1 MQLTVKKPHQRL
13 RFTLPRAL
21 VPALTFILPADY
33 LPAAVIS
40 QVYGVPLA
48 IIVFGPGDPNY
59 IIDGTIYRFKGAP
72 APFDFDFD
80 QNGSTDLTISGNGRS
95 GFTFAMFVTQ
105 HGRNQVWSLAGG
117 VAGFDFGSH
126 AWSLAAGSTVG
137 PSLNHD
143 FPRIGWHNDDDTR
156 ASSVLMESE
165 AGSPVSGTFFP
176 KYLFEKKYLGFRFE
190 RDGALHYG
198 WMALSAYANY
208 GTEVFAYSWAYESEP
223 DTPLIVGQIPEP
235 SVPALLAGA
244 VCAAGIRRRRGYSSG
259 L

>member
-1 MQLTVKKPHQRL
+1 MNRYGSRIRL
-13 RFTLPRAL
+13 FSGGWIAIVSFWLFL
-21 VPALTFILPADY
+21 NSIH
-33 LPAAVIS
+33 AAVIS

-48 IIVFGPGDPNY
+48 IINGHGDPVYLIN
-59 IIDGTIYRFKGAP
+59 GTIYRFKGAQ

-80 QNGSTDLTISGNGRS
+80 QNGSTDLTISSNGRS
-95 GFTFAMFVTQ
+95 DYTFIMFVTQ

-126 AWSLAAGSTVG
+126 ALSLAAGSTLG
-137 PSLNHD
+137 PSLHDD
-143 FPRIGWHNDDDTR
+143 FPRIGWHNDVDTR
-156 ASSVLMESE
+156 GTSILMQSD

-176 KYLFEKKYLGFRFE
+176 SYLFEKKYLGFRFE

-198 WMALSAYANY
+198 WMALSAYSFY
-208 GTEVFAYSWAYESEP
+208 GAEIYAYSWAYESEP

-244 VCAAGIRRRRGYSSG
+244 VCASGMRRRRGYSSG